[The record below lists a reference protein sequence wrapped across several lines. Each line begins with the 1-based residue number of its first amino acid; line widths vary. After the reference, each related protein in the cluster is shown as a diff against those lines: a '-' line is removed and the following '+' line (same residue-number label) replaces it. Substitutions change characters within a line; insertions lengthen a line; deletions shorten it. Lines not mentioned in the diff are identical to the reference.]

1 MKLRGYGDLLGFKQS
16 GLQNFRLAD
25 PVLNEDIFLLAEK
38 ELKRIENKNQN
49 LNNYNTL
56 LRLYDRA
63 DILSDLV

>member
-1 MKLRGYGDLLGFKQS
+1 MVF
-16 GLQNFRLAD
+16 
-25 PVLNEDIFLLAEK
+25 VLNEDIFLLAEK